1 MISPKEAEILLKL
14 FKEFNRD
21 YNANSI
27 SKEIKIT
34 PRGALK
40 ALKNLEKK
48 EIVISKPLGKA
59 IFYKVNLNDPYT
71 TKILETI
78 LIGETKE
85 KASRW
90 LMEFND
96 LLDKTE
102 IIILF
107 GSVIRNQKYANDID
121 LLIVLKKQE
130 YKKIKGVIGKKNQIL
145 PKPVHPIYQTKED
158 LIHNLKKENQALLSA
173 INTGYVLTGHDKLI
187 EVIKNVTRH

>member
-1 MISPKEAEILLKL
+1 MISPKEIEILLKL

-34 PRGALK
+34 SRGALK

-48 EIVISKPLGKA
+48 EIVISKQLGKA
-59 IFYKVNLNDPYT
+59 IFYKVNLNDSYA
-71 TKILETI
+71 TKIIETI

-121 LLIVLKKQE
+121 LLIVLKKQK
-130 YKKIKGVIGKKNQIL
+130 YKKIKVVIDKKNQIL
-145 PKPVHPIYQTKED
+145 SKPVHPIYQTKED
-158 LIHNLKKENQALLSA
+158 LIHNLKKENRALISA